1 MVQLV
6 DDVAGVHALL
16 GEADLHRAAVDL
28 GAGGY
33 KLQLYSN
40 GSAGVSATTPLTGI
54 VASGDVFVVCHSS
67 ASSTI
72 TGLADQV
79 FGSGSAL
86 TYNGD
91 DAVVL
96 VKGAGNSTVDAFGQ
110 TGFDPGTEWG
120 TGVTTTPDNT
130 LVRMSTICAGD
141 IVANNAF
148 DPSIE
153 WDGFVVDTF
162 SNLGSHTADCGSGR
176 GSSSVTPFAISRQLV
191 QVPQSSSISSPK

>member
-1 MVQLV
+1 MASHLTR
-6 DDVAGVHALL
+6 ACRTALFL
-16 GEADLHRAAVDL
+16 LIACCAFGTGRTAFAQAADLFISEYIEGSSNNKAIEIYNGTGAAVDL

-120 TGVTTTPDNT
+120 TGVTSTADNT
-130 LVRMSTICAGD
+130 LVRMSTICA
-141 IVANNAF
+141 
-148 DPSIE
+148 
-153 WDGFVVDTF
+153 
-162 SNLGSHTADCGSGR
+162 
-176 GSSSVTPFAISRQLV
+176 
-191 QVPQSSSISSPK
+191 